1 MQLKTFEWE
10 EREARHLE
18 AERQCEHDARM
29 REACCEVYPA
39 IHAAITAAEQ
49 QSRLR
54 RIADLEDELNKLKKV
69 N

>member
-1 MQLKTFEWE
+1 MDSFTWE

-29 REACCEVYPA
+29 REVCCKVYPA
-39 IHAAITAAEQ
+39 IRVAITAAEQ

-54 RIADLEDELNKLKKV
+54 RIAKLEDELNELKKES
-69 N
+69 